1 MRIAAAVLGLLAI
14 AAVSGCSSN
23 SETPD
28 SVADPAGR
36 VFISTQVDGTPIPGG
51 GPLSLDFID
60 ARPGGG
66 DCRLQY
72 SERRSRIHGRQGR
85 HRHDGHHHDGV

>member
-1 MRIAAAVLGLLAI
+1 MRIAAAVLGLLTI

-23 SETPD
+23 SDTSDTPD

-51 GPLSLDFID
+51 GPLSSTSR
-60 ARPGGG
+60 RPAW
-66 DCRLQY
+66 
-72 SERRSRIHGRQGR
+72 
-85 HRHDGHHHDGV
+85 